1 MRYFR
6 SAALALLPLLALSAT
21 AQVEAVWEELTDEE
35 AAAATGQPTIALD
48 VKTTF
53 PYSEFGVKLV
63 NNHATQ
69 AVLTFNNKET
79 EPVRVQIVGGSLWD
93 IKADTIVRNLTA
105 IPYNVEVP
113 AGSEQSLTYNFAT
126 ELHPQDLRLYL
137 AALVTKGE
145 MGFQVSAYNG
155 TVSVVEAPLSFFDPQ
170 MIFLYVFLS
179 ACFAGTCYFIYNT
192 WIATLFPQKK
202 RGGKGG
208 ERAKG
213 PSKAG
218 KPVDSSDQ
226 AADGPA
232 TASGAK
238 VLDESWIPPQHL
250 KKPEAKRT
258 GSGRAST
265 PKSKAR

>member
-1 MRYFR
+1 MFSLMVQDADRAACASTACLDELVRVQQLRAGSEIARPQLVCSRAQSAPSRR
-6 SAALALLPLLALSAT
+6 SNWSHGH
-21 AQVEAVWEELTDEE
+21 EESDQTS
-35 AAAATGQPTIALD
+35 Q
-48 VKTTF
+48 
-53 PYSEFGVKLV
+53 
-63 NNHATQ
+63 
-69 AVLTFNNKET
+69 VLTFNNKET